1 MTRGAGRHVV
11 RPLTREPSAGARWRP
26 SSTVREDRWREEAV
40 GAARIRQSSW
50 QMGPQPHPGGLLPV
64 QRKLAAPRRRCPE
77 PGMRTIRR
85 LCSRAVLVAEVD
97 ERRLVQSLTRLGLAL
112 RPRARR
118 VKGRPKPAH
127 GGKAAGTVAGSR
139 RSRALAPQGER
150 SRGSEHSSREGV
162 LVSTKRSSLTS
173 GSRRR
178 AWRLH
183 RQARPKGW
191 IPFEE
196 GCDRG
201 RQRLRHGLGTRT
213 RTPLPGGATRRG
225 SRSRPRQDRAA
236 LVPVLT
242 RVRGHHPER
251 EDAGPPSATPKLE
264 VRRQAKLHPGIHGR
278 PLANGGSA
286 ASGPRPQGSSLD
298 QRSGI
303 GQSRMGARIVGWLQ
317 KSERRIF
324 PAAVA
329 RPGATREARGR
340 WDSLK
345 RPVGL

>member
-183 RQARPKGW
+183 RAGPAERLDPV
-191 IPFEE
+191 
-196 GCDRG
+196 RG
-201 RQRLRHGLGTRT
+201 GLRQRTSEATPWARYADENSAAGWRHAERLSIEAS
-213 RTPLPGGATRRG
+213 PGPRSA
-225 SRSRPRQDRAA
+225 RSRP
-236 LVPVLT
+236 
-242 RVRGHHPER
+242 HPR
-251 EDAGPPSATPKLE
+251 PGPP
-264 VRRQAKLHPGIHGR
+264 
-278 PLANGGSA
+278 
-286 ASGPRPQGSSLD
+286 PR
-298 QRSGI
+298 
-303 GQSRMGARIVGWLQ
+303 
-317 KSERRIF
+317 
-324 PAAVA
+324 
-329 RPGATREARGR
+329 TRGR
-340 WDSLK
+340 WTAIGHAEAGGSPSSEAPPGDPREASGQRWIGSVGAAPAREQPGPSARESGSLAW
-345 RPVGL
+345 VLVS